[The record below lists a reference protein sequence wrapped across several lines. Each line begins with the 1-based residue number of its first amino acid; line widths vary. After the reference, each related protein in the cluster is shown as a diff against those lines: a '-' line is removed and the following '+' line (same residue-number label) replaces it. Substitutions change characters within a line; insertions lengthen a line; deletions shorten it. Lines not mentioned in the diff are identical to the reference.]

1 MSFWENGV
9 KRQETAKTLV
19 EANQQFQK
27 SCDMCWFKSNCCM
40 RTDKYGIS
48 QIEKCRIYQAHEK
61 RVKEIVRSET
71 QNFIIYAETV
81 NIGK

>member
-1 MSFWENGV
+1 MSFWGNGI
-9 KRQETAKTLV
+9 KRQETAETLI
-19 EANQQFQK
+19 EADQQLHK
-27 SCDMCWFKSNCCM
+27 SCSMCWFKDTCAM
-40 RTDKYGIS
+40 RTNKFGIS
-48 QIEKCRIYQAHEK
+48 QIDRCSIYKAHEK